1 MKTFKRILSASSVL
15 LVIAALPI
23 LLWQRQNIYD
33 WWRLYNYDPPS
44 HIEEIAENS
53 KFNEYG
59 KKLFFVHKPELN
71 DRNSFNQNCPSQ
83 EQTIVL
89 GCYISHQSIY
99 IFDVTDERLKGIK
112 EVTAAHEMLHA
123 AYDRLS
129 TKERQRIDSLTNEA
143 YTNLN
148 DQQLSKTIELY
159 KSKDASVV
167 PNELHSI
174 LGTEVR
180 ELPEELSTYY
190 QRYFTDR
197 MSVVELSENYEQVF
211 VSQQNEI
218 RTLADQITSLESELA
233 SRKTTIEN
241 LETELNAKHNN
252 LNYLK
257 NSGDIE
263 KYNAGVPEY
272 NSLVYRIRALV
283 NSYNSDV
290 IRLNELIEKHNQLAV
305 EQKRLN
311 NQIDSHATEQ

>member
-1 MKTFKRILSASSVL
+1 MKTFKRIFGVVTALST
-15 LVIAALPI
+15 IAAIPI

-44 HIEEIAENS
+44 SIEEIAENT
-53 KFNEYG
+53 KLTEHG

-71 DRNSFNQNCPSQ
+71 DRSTFNQNCPSQ

-99 IFDVTDERLKGIK
+99 IFDVTDERLRGIK

-129 TKERQRIDSLTNEA
+129 TKERQRVDSLTSEA
-143 YTNLN
+143 YTNLK
-148 DQQLSKTIELY
+148 DEQLTKTIELY
-159 KSKDASVV
+159 KKVDLAVV

-180 ELPEELSTYY
+180 ELPEELRTYY
-190 QRYFTDR
+190 EKYFTDR
-197 MSVVELSENYEQVF
+197 TVVVSLSESYEQVF
-211 VSQQNEI
+211 VGQQNEI
-218 RTLADQITSLESELA
+218 RNLADQITNLENKLA
-233 SRKTTIEN
+233 KQKTTIEN
-241 LETELNAKHNN
+241 LEAELNTKQDN
-252 LNYLK
+252 LNSLK

-263 KYNAGVPEY
+263 GYNAGVPVY
-272 NSLVYRIRALV
+272 NSIVYEIRSLV
-283 NSYNSDV
+283 STYNTDV
-290 IRLNELIEKHNQLAV
+290 KQLNGLIEKHNQLAV

-311 NQIDSHATEQ
+311 DQIDSHASEQ